1 MAVAGV
7 TRVATDSKATIKVMV
22 AAIRAMEEALIRD
35 TRAIKDTEVMIRVA
49 MDTRA
54 TEVDGEA
61 MIRVAMVM
69 EEDMV
74 MDMEV
79 CSCKEHSSTTLKSH
93 F

>member
-1 MAVAGV
+1 MEVAGV
-7 TRVATDSKATIKVMV
+7 TRVATDSKATIKVTV
-22 AAIRAMEEALIRD
+22 AAIRAMEEAIIRD

-49 MDTRA
+49 MATRA
-54 TEVDGEA
+54 MEVDGEV

-79 CSCKEHSSTTLKSH
+79 CSCKEHSSTT
-93 F
+93 